1 MLIKKVANNIHG
13 IIMRYL
19 FVPPSNHKA
28 VHFFKALKGR
38 WHKSIIA
45 PCPKCVSAIKKNMI
59 QAPLISFCFIPIPVN
74 FPLHIFTPDRIHG
87 MQFNRIVAFSFD
99 KPVDK
104 LYSVSAIEGVITQIM
119 VTVDFVNNSIFF
131 FALDYLFFV
140 SLTLW
145 Q

>member
-59 QAPLISFCFIPIPVN
+59 QAPLILFCFIPIPVN

-87 MQFNRIVAFSFD
+87 MQFNRIVAFSFG

-104 LYSVSAIEGVITQIM
+104 LYSVSAKSWSQLISSITAYSFSHSI
-119 VTVDFVNNSIFF
+119 IFF
-131 FALDYLFFV
+131 IV